1 MYPINCSMKFRK
13 LLFKSYILL
22 ALILPCIKTPG
33 YGADKKLEYVDKV
46 YEENIKTP
54 ILFKADDP
62 NATPLYPAAI
72 PFFQPIPL
80 VLKFDEI
87 YTDDADYYRARII
100 HCDFNWTPTH
110 LSELQYLFEYNEF
123 PVDEFEFSIATKVP
137 YTHFTFTLPK
147 VKLPGNYLLVIYREP
162 DEKDIIITRRF
173 IVFDQRV
180 KILGDVGLSSGV
192 IQRKLNQQI
201 EFTLDY
207 TSFPVSNPYLDVKVV
222 VKQNQRWDNAIVDLK
237 PTMIKEDIHQIEY
250 RHFNFENNF
259 QAGNE
264 FRFFDIRSTH
274 FGGRNVE
281 KTNISDTQINAY
293 LYVDKSRGVEA
304 YSLIRDLNGGF
315 IIENSEGTNNL
326 IESDYINVHFFLELK
341 EKMHEDIFIAGK
353 LTDWSYGTKN
363 KMEFIPVSG
372 LYKGNLFL
380 KQGLYDFIYYM
391 PDHPET
397 PFLLEGNHF
406 ETRNQYEIIVY
417 YKDPAMSTDLIIGYT
432 QFE

>member
-1 MYPINCSMKFRK
+1 
-13 LLFKSYILL
+13 
-22 ALILPCIKTPG
+22 
-33 YGADKKLEYVDKV
+33 
-46 YEENIKTP
+46 
-54 ILFKADDP
+54 
-62 NATPLYPAAI
+62 
-72 PFFQPIPL
+72 
-80 VLKFDEI
+80 
-87 YTDDADYYRARII
+87 
-100 HCDFNWTPTH
+100 
-110 LSELQYLFEYNEF
+110 
-123 PVDEFEFSIATKVP
+123 
-137 YTHFTFTLPK
+137 
-147 VKLPGNYLLVIYREP
+147 
-162 DEKDIIITRRF
+162 
-173 IVFDQRV
+173 
-180 KILGDVGLSSGV
+180 
-192 IQRKLNQQI
+192 
-201 EFTLDY
+201 
-207 TSFPVSNPYLDVKVV
+207 
-222 VKQNQRWDNAIVDLK
+222 
-237 PTMIKEDIHQIEY
+237 
-250 RHFNFENNF
+250 
-259 QAGNE
+259 
-264 FRFFDIRSTH
+264 
-274 FGGRNVE
+274 VE